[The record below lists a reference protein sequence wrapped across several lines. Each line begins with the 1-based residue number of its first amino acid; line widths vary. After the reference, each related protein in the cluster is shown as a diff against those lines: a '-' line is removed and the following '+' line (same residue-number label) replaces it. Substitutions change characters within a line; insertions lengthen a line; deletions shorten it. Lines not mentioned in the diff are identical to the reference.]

1 MADQIVI
8 TEKASQA
15 KDVRAAIGSRYGD
28 VLPAE
33 GHLFDLLEPEDVV
46 PAWKRWSPILL
57 RPEGLYGTRPAEG
70 GNKAAKLKAIR
81 EALRTAK
88 RVWLAT
94 DCDREGQLIGQEILE
109 HYEYGGE
116 VMRVLFTAQD
126 SQTIRD
132 AFDRAKPNTEYS
144 RLYAAAVARRQAD
157 QIYNLSLTRTATVIL
172 GQGARRVIG
181 VGRVKTPTLAI
192 VCKRELEIRNFV
204 PLAYFEI
211 VATAKVAGGQ
221 FQMRHAPQDRIVKP
235 EIAQDVVEAAEGF
248 DGALA
253 VRVEDKRQVPPKL
266 HDLPSL
272 QKLCGSRFGWSASKT
287 LEVAQELYDGQGK
300 KIITYPRAE
309 VRYLP
314 QSLITDVPRIIAGLR
329 VGQSF
334 STMPVPEP
342 PVIRRGVSGTF
353 YDKGLEGASHHAVI
367 PNVNTIDKLPEVWP
381 RLSFDEKKLFDVIA
395 RAYLAAQMPDFRY
408 RQTTATLDV
417 HGFEF
422 RAAGRQPIDLGWRAA
437 FPEWQPADEK
447 GDEAQLLPSLHNGET
462 AQLQDPKIESKE
474 TRPPPRYNEGTL
486 IEAMQNAWRFVDDEV
501 LRDRLK
507 EAKGIGTPA
516 TRAEIIGGLKKQG
529 FLIAQGKNIV
539 PTETG
544 VSLFDV
550 LKQADPALVDPGV
563 TAQLERLLD
572 DVVLGK
578 QEMVGA
584 IDAVCDVAERI
595 ISKLK
600 EGAAAGV
607 PSLLGSAVGDGTR
620 TYPPTPAMKRFADS
634 LVRQKGIKPPPG
646 YKTSISICRK
656 FLSEHAPKK
665 SGGETAGKLDP
676 KSVSPAQL
684 LYAKKLAQGDGLIIP
699 DDARVNSAAM
709 SAWIDT
715 NRGKKRRKVN
725 RKTSNRPVGSAAP
738 QAAPKRS
745 RKRKVNADAASTAP
759 MSANSSRTP
768 LRIPYGNK
776 EVALKLGARYGSGG
790 WYAPPGV
797 DLSAFGER
805 GWLL

>member
-1 MADQIVI
+1 LPDQIVI
-8 TEKASQA
+8 TEKTSQA
-15 KDVRAAIGSRYGD
+15 KDVRAAVGSRYGD

-57 RPEGLYGTRPAEG
+57 RPESLYGTRPAEG

-81 EALRTAK
+81 EALRVAK
-88 RVWLAT
+88 KVWLAT

-109 HYEYGGE
+109 HYKYRGE

-132 AFDRAKPNTEYS
+132 AFGRAKPNTEYA
-144 RLYAAAVARRQAD
+144 RLYAAAVARRQSD

-172 GQGARRVIG
+172 GRGTRRVIG

-204 PLAYFEI
+204 PLTYFEV

-221 FQMRHAPQDRIVKP
+221 FLMRHAPQDRIVRRG
-235 EIAQDVVEAAEGF
+235 IAQDIVEAAQGF
-248 DGALA
+248 VGALA
-253 VRVEDKRQVPPKL
+253 VRVEDKRQGPPKL

-272 QKLCGSRFGWSASKT
+272 QKLCSSRFGWAASKT

-314 QSLITDVPRIIAGLR
+314 QSLMSDVPKIVAGLR

-334 STMPVPEP
+334 SAIPVPDP
-342 PVIRRGVSGTF
+342 PLIRKGASGSF

-367 PNVNTIDKLPEVWP
+367 PNVNTVDRLPEVWS
-381 RLSFDEKKLFDVIA
+381 RLSSDEKKLFDVIA
-395 RAYLAAQMPDFRY
+395 RAYLSALMPDFRY

-417 HGFEF
+417 RGFEF
-422 RAAGRQPIDLGWRAA
+422 RTAGRQPIDLGWRAA
-437 FPEWQPADEK
+437 FPDWQPADEK
-447 GDEAQLLPSLHNGET
+447 VDEAQLLPSLRNGET
-462 AQLQDPKIESKE
+462 AQLQDPKIEDKE

-501 LRDRLK
+501 LRERLK
-507 EAKGIGTPA
+507 DAKGIGTPA
-516 TRAEIIGGLKKQG
+516 TRAEIIGGLNKQG

-544 VSLFDV
+544 LSLFGV
-550 LKQADPALVDPGV
+550 LKKADPALVDPGV
-563 TAQLERLLD
+563 TAQLECLLD
-572 DVVLGK
+572 DVVVGK
-578 QEMVGA
+578 QEMIGA

-595 ISKLK
+595 IGRLK
-600 EGAAAGV
+600 EGATAGG
-607 PSLLGSAVGDGTR
+607 PGLLGDAVGAPA
-620 TYPPTPAMKRFADS
+620 YPPTPAMKRFADS
-634 LVRQKGIKPPPG
+634 LSRQKGVKPPPG

-656 FLSEHAPKK
+656 FLSENAPKNAD
-665 SGGETAGKLDP
+665 GGATGKLDP
-676 KSVSPAQL
+676 KPVSPAQL
-684 LYAKKLAQGDGLIIP
+684 QYAKKLAQGKGLIIP
-699 DDARVNSAAM
+699 DEAKASSVAM
-709 SAWIDT
+709 SAWIDS
-715 NRGKKRRKVN
+715 NRGTKGRKLN
-725 RKTSNRPVGSAAP
+725 RKSADKPPRSGAF
-738 QAAPKRS
+738 QSTTRPKRT
-745 RKRKVNADAASTAP
+745 RKRKADTDAPLAPAPNASVTG
-759 MSANSSRTP
+759 TP

-776 EVALKLGARYGSGG
+776 EIAIKLGARYRSGR
-790 WYAPPGV
+790 WYAPPGIE
-797 DLSAFGER
+797 LAAFDER
-805 GWLL
+805 GWL